1 MGHGQMLRV
10 SKVERWLVRHGAA
23 EAARTDLRGP
33 GECVI
38 IRPNGSLPGGSSP
51 LSPAGLPGG
60 HGGAHPAGEEDC
72 RRSGRDRYPDG
83 SGPSSGARAL
93 RLHLALLPP
102 GTRGGPHRHD
112 HLQTTVYL
120 VSGQA
125 ECWHGPGLAARSTVR
140 AGDCLC
146 IPPGAP
152 HLMVNRGEVTAIAV
166 ITRTGIHPQAST
178 AEAAG
183 PDTVPVELPRQLSA
197 LLTFPVGRE

>member
-10 SKVERWLVRHGAA
+10 NRFERWLTRHGAA
-23 EAARTDLRGP
+23 ETVRPGLRGP
-33 GECVI
+33 GECVV
-38 IRPNGSLPGGSSP
+38 IRPNGGLPGGSSP
-51 LSPAGLPGG
+51 MSPAGLPGG
-60 HGGAHPAGEEDC
+60 PGYAHPAGEEDC
-72 RRSGRDRYPDG
+72 RRSGRDRGPDG
-83 SGPSSGARAL
+83 SGPSSGPRAL
-93 RLHLALLPP
+93 RLHLALMPP

-112 HLQTTVYL
+112 RFQTAVYL

-152 HLMVNRGEVTAIAV
+152 HLVVNQGDVTAIAV
-166 ITRTGIHPQAST
+166 VTRAEIPAQASS

-183 PDTVPVELPRQLSA
+183 PETVPVELPRQLSA
-197 LLTFPVGRE
+197 LLTYPVGSE